1 MNELR
6 KCSTRE
12 SCGETTGHQTPDL
25 DFCQVITELRVV
37 PSSTKAAHRHKSG
50 AHCALCDSDSLCSV
64 STGPALENPC
74 YVASEHG
81 MVLIIFP
88 LANLVKFTTH

>member
-64 STGPALENPC
+64 STGSGIDQVRAEGGRGWSDCQPASKKSDN
-74 YVASEHG
+74 
-81 MVLIIFP
+81 
-88 LANLVKFTTH
+88 